1 MYNIINTG
9 VLKLISYKPFLK
21 LLIDK
26 EIKPKKLM
34 DDGVLSRS
42 TMFKINKGQSISLDV
57 IDKICDYLNC
67 QPGDLLEFI
76 PDKE

>member
-1 MYNIINTG
+1 M
-9 VLKLISYKPFLK
+9 ISYKPFLK